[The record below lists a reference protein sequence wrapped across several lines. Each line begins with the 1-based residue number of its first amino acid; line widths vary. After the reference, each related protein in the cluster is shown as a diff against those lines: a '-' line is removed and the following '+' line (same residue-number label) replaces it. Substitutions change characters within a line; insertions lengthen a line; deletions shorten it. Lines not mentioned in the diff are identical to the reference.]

1 MTSSASS
8 AAFSARENGDLN
20 QYWYSGVTIKALTS
34 AALEACVSG
43 SSSRSSGDGSGPHRV
58 AFLSTPSLY
67 FSLPA
72 ATRVGHSVLDID
84 TQWSKDPG
92 FIRFDFNEDPTV
104 ALPPAALGA
113 YDLVVID
120 PPFITEPVWRR
131 YALAAHALLKG
142 GAKGGVICTTVAEN
156 EGLLAELFV
165 GCKSVPF
172 QPSIPNLVYQ
182 YNTFTNVDPV
192 PAALAVKNKEI
203 PE

>member
-1 MTSSASS
+1 MASMAS
-8 AAFSARENGDLN
+8 AAFSTRENGDLN
-20 QYWYSGVTIKALTS
+20 QYWYSGVTIKALATG
-34 AALEACVSG
+34 ALEACKG
-43 SSSRSSGDGSGPHRV
+43 GGAGHRV

-67 FSLPA
+67 FSLPVA
-72 ATRVGHSVLDID
+72 ARVGHSVLDID

-92 FIRFDFNEDPTV
+92 FIRYDFNEDPTV
-104 ALPPAALGA
+104 ALPPSALGA

>member
-1 MTSSASS
+1 MASSAS
-8 AAFSARENGDLN
+8 AAASFSARENGDLN
-20 QYWYSGVTIKALTS
+20 QYWYSGVTIKALATG
-34 AALEACVSG
+34 ALEAACQGAAVG
-43 SSSRSSGDGSGPHRV
+43 GRV

-67 FSLPA
+67 FSLPVA
-72 ATRVGHSVLDID
+72 SRVGHSVLDID

-104 ALPPAALGA
+104 ALPPAAQGA

-131 YALAAHALLKG
+131 YALAAHALLRE

-165 GCKSVPF
+165 GCKPVPF

-192 PAALAVKNKEI
+192 PSALAVKNKEI